1 MTSIL
6 DAYLDRRFHIPA
18 NPREYLALQIARK
31 LGALLRTRE
40 YAVLLEHF
48 PESAVIEAFRRA
60 RARSLLSHDGFL
72 AAFREVTAPAEEE
85 TLYD

>member
-6 DAYLDRRFHIPA
+6 DVCFDRQFRTPA

-31 LGALLRTRE
+31 LGDLPRTRE

-48 PESAVIEAFRRA
+48 PEHRIVQAFRRT

-72 AAFREVTAPAEEE
+72 AAFREFTAPVEEE
-85 TLYD
+85 PSYE